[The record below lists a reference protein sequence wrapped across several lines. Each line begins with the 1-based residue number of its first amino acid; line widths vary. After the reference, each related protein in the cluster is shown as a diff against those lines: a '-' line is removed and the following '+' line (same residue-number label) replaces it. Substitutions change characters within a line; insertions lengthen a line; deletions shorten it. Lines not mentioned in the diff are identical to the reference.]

1 MTPEDLPPLA
11 PGQRRLVGI
20 HQPDLLPYSGFWFKM
35 AVSDVFIVAVHD
47 QFQKHGYQRR
57 VTMRERWCSHELVGK
72 PALVPITS
80 VLVREGAALYD
91 AFVDSGQP
99 WDGDAR
105 RLARTMERHVA
116 HARLCD
122 VVRGRYA
129 VARHWRTRGVDL
141 LERIAA
147 CQVDGAQ
154 TLDQVNLALI
164 GVVRELLGITTP
176 LVVTAP
182 PVHAG
187 VARLVEQVG
196 LVGGTGY
203 LSGTGG
209 AAYMGSDPAAPFAA
223 AGIELVWS
231 DHRMSTGDSIVS
243 VLLDADDPMSV
254 VLARHQNER

>member
-1 MTPEDLPPLA
+1 MSAVWAGLGIRTPADLPLLGA
-11 PGQRRLVGI
+11 GERRLVGI

-35 AVSDVFIVAVHD
+35 AVSDVFVVAVHD

-72 PALVPITS
+72 PALLPISS
-80 VLVREGAALYD
+80 VVVR
-91 AFVDSGQP
+91 
-99 WDGDAR
+99 DGWQG
-105 RLARTMERHVA
+105 
-116 HARLCD
+116 RLCD

-129 VARHWRTRGVDL
+129 GSRHWRTRGVDL
-141 LERIAA
+141 LERISGCAVA
-147 CQVDGAQ
+147 GEQ
-154 TLDQVNLALI
+154 TLDQVNLALV

-182 PVHAG
+182 PVHSG

-209 AAYMGSDPAAPFAA
+209 AAYMGSDPAAPFVA
-223 AGIELVWS
+223 AGLDLVWS
-231 DHRMSTGDSIVS
+231 DHQMSTGDSIVS
-243 VLLDADDPMSV
+243 VLLDEDDPMSI
-254 VLARHQNER
+254 VLARHPN

>member
-1 MTPEDLPPLA
+1 MTAGAVVTPAEFPPLPPLPALA

-35 AVSDVFIVAVHD
+35 AVSDVCVVAVHD

-72 PALVPITS
+72 PALLPISS
-80 VLVREGAALYD
+80 VVVR
-91 AFVDSGQP
+91 
-99 WDGDAR
+99 DGWQG
-105 RLARTMERHVA
+105 
-116 HARLCD
+116 RLCD

-129 VARHWRTRGVDL
+129 GSRHWRTRGVDL
-141 LERIAA
+141 LERISGCAVA
-147 CQVDGAQ
+147 GEQ
-154 TLDQVNLALI
+154 TLDQVNLALV

-182 PVHAG
+182 PVHSG

-209 AAYMGSDPAAPFAA
+209 AAYMGSDPAAPFVA
-223 AGIELVWS
+223 AGLDLVWS
-231 DHRMSTGDSIVS
+231 DHQMSTGDSIVS
-243 VLLDADDPMSV
+243 VLLDEDDPMSI
-254 VLARHQNER
+254 VLARHPH